1 MKLNFKSE
9 NGITMIALMITII
22 VLIMLAG
29 VTLYSAMNFNV
40 IGNATDAK
48 VKADLKT
55 VYEQL
60 AEAINSK
67 KLDGEDTKILEL
79 RLDALSDLEAKD
91 PEIYSKIQNVDPEIL
106 AMLIISQGDIKYIED
121 EVREYYRISG
131 EGDNAVYDE
140 EKIADMLK
148 YFEELGIDEFVAKES
163 HTTQQLSTVIIT
175 PGGESVA
182 GTKTKVT
189 KNITEYEYQ
198 VTIVLDLS
206 ASMDFGIVN
215 DPKTYYDDR
224 DKALDDNNPNQR
236 LYVAKNAI
244 NTFIDA
250 FYASQEKG
258 QLQVVTFNFNTQEA
272 KAYTHTFY
280 SGTMLLKGKDKQTV
294 LATQNGVAKIKTDA
308 AQIKQAISDI
318 ALPDSLGTY
327 YCEAMELAE
336 SYLTGK
342 RQGFTSTA
350 RTESETTE
358 TADTITITNKTI
370 ENKRIMIFLSDGEP
384 NDYKTTIKNTA
395 NRIKT
400 SSGIDIYTI
409 GFSDGVSSDILNQM
423 ASVKDDKTLY
433 YVAKNAAAL
442 TESFSSILESATT
455 EQGQEAVFEET
466 IITEPEISEVGE
478 VKTGKNNNLLTY
490 EIGGGVFD
498 KTSPVEICRRESDG
512 TYTVLR
518 SYYVNNLPESISYD
532 GKAVYWDLSKEDD
545 ELVGNNIVLRFSVVQ
560 INEAEE
566 NPEGEEEP

>member
-198 VTIVLDLS
+198 VSIVLDLS
-206 ASMDFGIVN
+206 ASMDYGIEYNKSTTLKDN
-215 DPKTYYDDR
+215 D
-224 DKALDDNNPNQR
+224 PNQR

-258 QLQVVTFNFNTQEA
+258 QLQVITFNYNSLNSSRYDTV
-272 KAYTHTFY
+272 YY
-280 SGTMLLKGKDKQTV
+280 GTLLLRNPDGNTV
-294 LATQNGVAKIKTDA
+294 LSSQGGVAKNKTEA
-308 AQIKQAISDI
+308 EQIKSAVSSIT
-318 ALPDSLGTY
+318 LPTDLGTY
-327 YCEAMELAE
+327 YCTAMELAE
-336 SYLTGK
+336 SYLTQK
-342 RQGFTSTA
+342 SNYKGFTSTA

-370 ENKRIMIFLSDGEP
+370 ENKKIMIFLSDGEP
-384 NDYKTTIKNTA
+384 NDKPKTNITDIA
-395 NRIKT
+395 NRMKT
-400 SSGIDIYTI
+400 SKGIDIYTI

-466 IITEPEISEVGE
+466 IITEPEISDVGE

-532 GKAVYWDLSKEDD
+532 GKAVYWDLSKEDA
-545 ELVGNNIVLRFSVVQ
+545 ELVGKNIVLRFSVVQ

>member
-236 LYVAKNAI
+236 
-244 NTFIDA
+244 
-250 FYASQEKG
+250 
-258 QLQVVTFNFNTQEA
+258 
-272 KAYTHTFY
+272 
-280 SGTMLLKGKDKQTV
+280 
-294 LATQNGVAKIKTDA
+294 
-308 AQIKQAISDI
+308 
-318 ALPDSLGTY
+318 
-327 YCEAMELAE
+327 
-336 SYLTGK
+336 
-342 RQGFTSTA
+342 
-350 RTESETTE
+350 
-358 TADTITITNKTI
+358 
-370 ENKRIMIFLSDGEP
+370 
-384 NDYKTTIKNTA
+384 
-395 NRIKT
+395 
-400 SSGIDIYTI
+400 
-409 GFSDGVSSDILNQM
+409 
-423 ASVKDDKTLY
+423 
-433 YVAKNAAAL
+433 
-442 TESFSSILESATT
+442 
-455 EQGQEAVFEET
+455 
-466 IITEPEISEVGE
+466 
-478 VKTGKNNNLLTY
+478 
-490 EIGGGVFD
+490 
-498 KTSPVEICRRESDG
+498 
-512 TYTVLR
+512 
-518 SYYVNNLPESISYD
+518 
-532 GKAVYWDLSKEDD
+532 
-545 ELVGNNIVLRFSVVQ
+545 
-560 INEAEE
+560 
-566 NPEGEEEP
+566 